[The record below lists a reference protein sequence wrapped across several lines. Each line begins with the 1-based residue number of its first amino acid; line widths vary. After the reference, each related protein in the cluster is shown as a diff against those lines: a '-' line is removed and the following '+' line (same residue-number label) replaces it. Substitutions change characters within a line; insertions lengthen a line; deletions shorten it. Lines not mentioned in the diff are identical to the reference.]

1 MILSDGEIKKRVTS
15 DKLIEFHDPKQIKY
29 CGCELTLGNA
39 VAPKTGEVLSI
50 TDKPRHWFSNVM
62 TAKKCFVIEPSETKI
77 LVTKERL
84 NMPKDL
90 CATYGQLNRLAN
102 KGLMIL
108 NTSIVEPQYSG
119 PLSCVLVNFSSQ
131 KHALSPGD
139 PIAKLTFHRVE
150 GTPEQVLTDSYT
162 HADYETLVS
171 KNAISLPESLLD
183 ISGIEERV
191 TDKMGVTVKKS
202 VAWGGAIVLFL
213 LLWSQMEG
221 FLSDWIY
228 KRTGF
233 MDTKVQVER
242 HVDSI
247 IDERLRQQQEAFQKQ
262 TDELNRH
269 IVDLQNQL
277 RDSHP
282 PKGRPRSAARQ

>member
-1 MILSDGEIKKRVTS
+1 MILSDGEIKKRVMS

-139 PIAKLTFHRVE
+139 PIAKLTFHQVE

-228 KRTGF
+228 NRTGF

-282 PKGRPRSAARQ
+282 PKGRPRGAARQ

>member
-108 NTSIVEPQYSG
+108 NTSIVEPQYPA
-119 PLSCVLVNFSSQ
+119 PLAACWLIFRRRSTRFRQGIPSQSSHSTESRALRSKCLPTHTLTLTM
-131 KHALSPGD
+131 KHW
-139 PIAKLTFHRVE
+139 FRR
-150 GTPEQVLTDSYT
+150 
-162 HADYETLVS
+162 TLYPFP
-171 KNAISLPESLLD
+171 NRFWIS
-183 ISGIEERV
+183 R
-191 TDKMGVTVKKS
+191 
-202 VAWGGAIVLFL
+202 A
-213 LLWSQMEG
+213 
-221 FLSDWIY
+221 
-228 KRTGF
+228 
-233 MDTKVQVER
+233 
-242 HVDSI
+242 
-247 IDERLRQQQEAFQKQ
+247 
-262 TDELNRH
+262 
-269 IVDLQNQL
+269 
-277 RDSHP
+277 
-282 PKGRPRSAARQ
+282 

>member
-15 DKLIEFHDPKQIKY
+15 EKLIEFHDPKQIKY
-29 CGCELTLGNA
+29 CGCELTLGKA
-39 VAPKTGEVLSI
+39 VAAKTGEVLSI
-50 TDKPRHWFSNVM
+50 TDNRRNWFSNVL
-62 TAKKCFVIEPSETKI
+62 TTTKCFVIEPSETKI
-77 LVTKERL
+77 LVTKEKL
-84 NMPKDL
+84 NMPQDL

-108 NTSIVEPQYSG
+108 NTSIVEPGYSG

-139 PIAKLTFHRVE
+139 PIAKLTFHQVC
-150 GTPEQVLTDSYT
+150 GTPEQMLTEDFT
-162 HADYETLVS
+162 HDDYEKLVS
-171 KNAISLPESLLD
+171 KNATSLPESLLD
-183 ISGIEERV
+183 ISGIEDRV
-191 TDKMGVTVKKS
+191 TAKMGVTVKKS

-221 FLSDWIY
+221 FLSEWIY

-242 HVDSI
+242 RVDSMM
-247 IDERLRQQQEAFQKQ
+247 DERLKQQQESFQKQ
-262 TDELNRH
+262 TDELNRRLQ
-269 IVDLQNQL
+269 DLQNQL
-277 RDSHP
+277 SDRHS
-282 PKGRPRSAARQ
+282 PKGSPRSGSRQ